1 MSPLDSRVHQC
12 PGGFGGPEDGEV
24 CRGVVR
30 FSVERSPNG
39 PLYLCAAHL
48 GPALL
53 LAERI
58 VWPPEISLVR

>member
-1 MSPLDSRVHQC
+1 
-12 PGGFGGPEDGEV
+12 
-24 CRGVVR
+24 VVR